1 MNASWARV
9 HLPEVVIAA
18 RMEEKPDLLYDLS
31 GRQGLL
37 KQLILCG
44 QRPCAERLA
53 QTSSL
58 WMLAYKL
65 MTLTAALH
73 VLQVKEEAVEG
84 KIGPAVTLAAL
95 KEPLY
100 MLAPYHR
107 HYVHREFR
115 AMNMY
120 TPQKEP
126 AAPQE
131 EPAAPQEG
139 QEGHSTK
146 PLRPLQY
153 YLLKRPA
160 GMSYSKAK
168 RKWKA
173 MSRVD
178 KTHFGVDTL
187 EERKARN

>member
-1 MNASWARV
+1 MDAGIQTDDLDSGAR
-9 HLPEVVIAA
+9 
-18 RMEEKPDLLYDLS
+18 
-31 GRQGLL
+31 
-37 KQLILCG
+37 
-44 QRPCAERLA
+44 
-53 QTSSL
+53 
-58 WMLAYKL
+58 
-65 MTLTAALH
+65 

-84 KIGPAVTLAAL
+84 KIGPAITLAAL

-139 QEGHSTK
+139 QEGQEGHSTK

-173 MSRVD
+173 MSRED